1 MSNIQKCRSEFSDE
15 TLQTYWNIRYEK
27 IDDFETAKKIV
38 QVAVVLRDSRQ
49 AHVFCQKAVKDLTG
63 SVLSTNGRM
72 NRETIDAI
80 NFATRSGLGKQ
91 LRMAIA
97 HYALNYI
104 QAQTS
109 PENYSKYL
117 KRLFQ

>member
-1 MSNIQKCRSEFSDE
+1 MSNIQKCRSEFSDK

-27 IDDFETAKKIV
+27 IEDFQTAKKIV
-38 QVAVVLRDSRQ
+38 QAAIVLGNSRQ
-49 AHVFCQKAVKDLTG
+49 AHVFCQRAAKDLTG

-104 QAQTS
+104 QARTN
-109 PENYSKYL
+109 PENYRKYL
-117 KRLFQ
+117 KKLFQ